1 MKRRMTT
8 RLLVLSALLAAMS
21 IVLSRFCVI
30 WITPSVRIS
39 FGNIPIMLAGLL
51 FGPVPGALV
60 GAVADI
66 VGAAAL
72 SPYGWYP
79 PLTVGPVLIGLLSGF
94 FRKPV
99 RPEPKYL
106 KTAAMTLGVNAV
118 ASMAYTSIILS
129 GYNGTPLGALL
140 IVRVPLYIGISL
152 VEALVL
158 TLLLR
163 SPVKKYGEELE
174 K

>member
-1 MKRRMTT
+1 MKRPMTT
-8 RLLVLSALLAAMS
+8 RVLVLSALMAAMS
-21 IVLSRFCVI
+21 IVLARFCVI

-51 FGPVPGALV
+51 FGPLPGALV

-79 PLTVGPVLIGLLSGF
+79 PLTVGPVIMGLLSGF

-99 RPEPKYL
+99 RSEPKYL
-106 KTAAMTLGVNAV
+106 KTLAMTLGVNAV
-118 ASMAYTSIILS
+118 ASMAYTTIILS
-129 GYNGTPLGALL
+129 GYSGTPLGALFT
-140 IVRVPLYIGISL
+140 VRVPLYVGIAI

-174 K
+174 R

>member
-1 MKRRMTT
+1 MKRPMTT
-8 RLLVLSALLAAMS
+8 RVLVLSALMAAMS
-21 IVLSRFCVI
+21 IVLARFCVI

-51 FGPVPGALV
+51 FGPLPGALV

-79 PLTVGPVLIGLLSGF
+79 PLTIGPVLMGLLSGF

-99 RPEPKYL
+99 RNDPKYL
-106 KTAAMTLGVNAV
+106 KTLAMTLGLNAV
-118 ASMAYTSIILS
+118 VSMGCTTVILS

-140 IVRVPLYIGISL
+140 AVRVPLYVGIAL

-174 K
+174 R